1 MALVRVESY
10 VSPGVFQPLWINP
23 DAVKV
28 VAEAVALGSSEPLAF
43 VGFKEAIELP
53 LPPNLLPAEPYIRS
67 YTTATITVKGNAGE
81 VALALSQT
89 R

>member
-28 VAEAVALGSSEPLAF
+28 VAEAVGAAEPLAF
-43 VGFKEAIELP
+43 VGFKDAIELP
-53 LPPNLLPAEPYIRS
+53 LPPTLLPAEPYIRT
-67 YTTATITVKGNAGE
+67 YTTATITVRGNAGE